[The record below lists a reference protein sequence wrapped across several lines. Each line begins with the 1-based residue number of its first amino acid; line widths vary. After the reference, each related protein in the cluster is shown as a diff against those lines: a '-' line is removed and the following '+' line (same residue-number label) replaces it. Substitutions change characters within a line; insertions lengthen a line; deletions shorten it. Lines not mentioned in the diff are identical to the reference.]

1 MQIYN
6 QKGGTLTRDEL
17 AVLAQLLFKA
27 GYAVRLIRIT
37 KGKSSYIYGIQ
48 AQGEQAPGLMDTG
61 EAQG

>member
-27 GYAVRLIRIT
+27 GYTVSPIRI
-37 KGKSSYIYGIQ
+37 KKSKSGYTYGIQ
-48 AQGEQAPGLMDTG
+48 AAGEQDRARAAG
-61 EAQG
+61 EVQA